1 MAVALVGEGDG
12 GGCRWSGGQGVDTGG
27 WGMEAAVAGST
38 YQNPVEA
45 GSSSGCW
52 VGVGRRR
59 GRIREAGGAVD
70 GGGRLSSSSQPPSK
84 SSSSLS
90 QLPPPW
96 PLAPARL
103 SPPPPLP
110 RAETGR
116 SAAARAAAAS
126 PPAGSGGG
134 EGATASLPPPSV
146 RPPDLADRRRS
157 HHPPLPPTLPPS
169 TAVAPPR
176 RPPPPRLPSR
186 ASPLA
191 LAGSGGMAP
200 LPLPG
205 RRWRRRY
212 MQRYGEREREVKRN
226 GERERR
232 QPYLF
237 RVWAPPGEEISPPA
251 RLGKVGDGFEYI

>member
-12 GGCRWSGGQGVDTGG
+12 GGRRWSGGEGVDTGG
-27 WGMEAAVAGST
+27 WGMEAAVARST

-45 GSSSGCW
+45 GSSGGCW

-59 GRIREAGGAVD
+59 ERIREAGGAVD
-70 GGGRLSSSSQPPSK
+70 GGGRSSSSSQLPST

-134 EGATASLPPPSV
+134 EGATAAAVGPPP
-146 RPPDLADRRRS
+146 PPFPQSGLQIWRREGA
-157 HHPPLPPTLPPS
+157 PTIH
-169 TAVAPPR
+169 AVAPPR

-191 LAGSGGMAP
+191 PAGSDGMAP
-200 LPLPG
+200 PPLPG
-205 RRWRRRY
+205 RRRRRCY
-212 MQRYGEREREVKRN
+212 TQRN
-226 GERERR
+226 GERERELERNGERERENSLISSECGPR
-232 QPYLF
+232 QEKKYLL
-237 RVWAPPGEEISPPA
+237 
-251 RLGKVGDGFEYI
+251 RLGLGR